1 MENNAVGKEPY
12 MVFDPPA
19 APTQETDVPGLRF
32 DFNNG
37 LRVSVP
43 EGDYRV
49 RFIDRDSHLTVYDA
63 KASGVMATSTKRYFV
78 NFRLEVYATRPEE
91 TLLFVHDY
99 DAKGKKVLLKFAG
112 AALGDMLAWFPCAE
126 AFREK
131 HGCELYVLTDK
142 RYCEILQAGYPDIHF
157 LTPEDPRPSD
167 LYATYYVGLFAPWDD
182 RNLQPVD
189 WRVMGLQ
196 AHGAYLLGLEP
207 AERRPRLLPSAEA
220 VEIRPKEPYVCIAT
234 QATAQCKYWN
244 NARGWMDTVAYL
256 KELGYRVLCVDRE
269 RVTVNG
275 VFGNA
280 IPYGAEDF
288 TGDRSLQERVDL
300 ISGAAFFVGLAS
312 GLSWLAWGAGVPV
325 VMIVG
330 FTAPGTEFHTPYRV
344 QQFHTCHSCAN
355 DQRYEHKYDDFAA
368 CPCHRGTDQEFECTR
383 CITPEYVR
391 DMIDRVRAGLKMFQV
406 R

>member
-1 MENNAVGKEPY
+1 MGNNAVGKEPY

-19 APTQETDVPGLRF
+19 APTQETGVPGLRF

-78 NFRLEVYATRPEE
+78 NFRLEVYATLPEE
-91 TLLFVHDY
+91 TLLFAHDY

-131 HGCELYVLTDK
+131 HGCELYALTDK
-142 RYCEILQAGYPDIHF
+142 RYCEILQAGYPDIRF

-207 AERRPRLLPSAEA
+207 AERRPRLLPSAKA
-220 VEIRPKEPYVCIAT
+220 SEIRPKEPYVCIAT

-275 VFGNA
+275 VFGNT

-355 DQRYEHKYDDFAA
+355 DQRYEHKYDDFGS
-368 CPCHRGTDQEFECTR
+368 CPHHRGTDQEFECTR
-383 CITPEYVR
+383 CITSEYVR
-391 DMIDRVRAGLKMFQV
+391 DMIDRVRGGS
-406 R
+406 

>member
-1 MENNAVGKEPY
+1 MGNNAVGKEPY

-63 KASGVMATSTKRYFV
+63 KASNVMATSTKRYFV
-78 NFRLEVYATRPEE
+78 NFRLEVYATLPEE
-91 TLLFVHDY
+91 TLLFAHDY

-126 AFREK
+126 DFREK
-131 HGCELYVLTDK
+131 HGSELYVLTDK

-157 LTPEDPRPSD
+157 LTPEDPRPAG

-207 AERRPRLLPSAEA
+207 AERRPRLLPSAKA
-220 VEIRPKEPYVCIAT
+220 SEIRPKEPYVCIAT

-275 VFGNA
+275 VFGNT

-355 DQRYEHKYDDFAA
+355 DQRYEHKYDDFGS
-368 CPCHRGTDQEFECTR
+368 CPHHRGTDQEFECTR
-383 CITPEYVR
+383 CITSEYVR
-391 DMIDRVRAGLKMFQV
+391 DMIDRVRDGS
-406 R
+406 

>member
-19 APTQETDVPGLRF
+19 VPTQETGVPGLRF

-63 KASGVMATSTKRYFV
+63 KASNVMATSTKRYFV
-78 NFRLEVYATRPEE
+78 NFRLEVYTTRPEE
-91 TLLFVHDY
+91 TLLFAHDY

-131 HGCELYVLTDK
+131 HGCEVYVLTDK
-142 RYCEILQAGYPDIHF
+142 RYCEILEAGYPDIHF
-157 LTPEDPRPSD
+157 LTPEDPRPSG

-207 AERRPRLLPSAEA
+207 KERRPRLLPSAKA
-220 VEIRPKEPYVCIAT
+220 
-234 QATAQCKYWN
+234 N
-244 NARGWMDTVAYL
+244 
-256 KELGYRVLCVDRE
+256 
-269 RVTVNG
+269 
-275 VFGNA
+275 
-280 IPYGAEDF
+280 
-288 TGDRSLQERVDL
+288 TGTTP
-300 ISGAAFFVGLAS
+300 
-312 GLSWLAWGAGVPV
+312 GAGW
-325 VMIVG
+325 
-330 FTAPGTEFHTPYRV
+330 
-344 QQFHTCHSCAN
+344 
-355 DQRYEHKYDDFAA
+355 
-368 CPCHRGTDQEFECTR
+368 TR
-383 CITPEYVR
+383 LPI
-391 DMIDRVRAGLKMFQV
+391 
-406 R
+406 

>member
-19 APTQETDVPGLRF
+19 APTQETDVPGLRY

-91 TLLFVHDY
+91 TLLFAHDY

-196 AHGAYLLGLEP
+196 AHGAYLLGLDP
-207 AERRPRLLPSAEA
+207 AERRPRLLPSAKAAE
-220 VEIRPKEPYVCIAT
+220 VRPKEPYVCIAT

-288 TGDRSLQERVDL
+288 TGDCSLQERVDL

-391 DMIDRVRAGLKMFQV
+391 DMIDRVRAGLKMF
-406 R
+406 